1 MRISAAEFRPV
12 LLMHQVHKAP
22 LLAASLCFSLLSLKT
37 AVVKLTDNPDANLL
51 RWLYTQMRE
60 ISIYARQ
67 CQLESPDNVPRHR
80 KWVVCGKPTGY
91 AYEFVAFSFV
101 AAVWKT

>member
-1 MRISAAEFRPV
+1 MRISAAEFRPA

-22 LLAASLCFSLLSLKT
+22 RYASGVHLPPFLLSLKT

-67 CQLESPDNVPRHR
+67 CQLEPPDNVSRHR
-80 KWVVCGKPTGY
+80 K
-91 AYEFVAFSFV
+91 
-101 AAVWKT
+101 